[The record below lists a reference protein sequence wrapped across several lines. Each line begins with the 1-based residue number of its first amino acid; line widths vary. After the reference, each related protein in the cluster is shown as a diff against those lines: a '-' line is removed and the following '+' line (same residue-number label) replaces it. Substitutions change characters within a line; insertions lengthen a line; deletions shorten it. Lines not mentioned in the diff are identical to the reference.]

1 MYTGKKIVAGM
12 TLGRIPIIDL
22 FAGPGGL
29 GEGFAAYHTQS
40 GRPAYRIA
48 LSVEKDE
55 VAHRTL
61 ELRAFFRQFAPGEA
75 PRDYYE
81 HLRDPVALSRADLF
95 ARHREQAKQAQ
106 VEAWNTELGV
116 IPEDDLDG
124 RVRAAL
130 GGSENWMLIGGPPCQ
145 AYSIVGRARRG
156 GMDANDPRVHLY
168 REYLRILAVH
178 QPPVFIMENV
188 KGLLSAK
195 LEGASVFER
204 MLDDLS
210 HPSRATSL
218 KARLRAG
225 NVEYQIHSLVRQP
238 ERTPQGE
245 TRDPSDFIIQCEQY
259 GIPQARHRVILLG
272 VRSDVKLTCSCLLR
286 PAPEVSVC
294 KVIGRLPRLR
304 SGLSKRADSNVAWRD
319 AIVAIRDSRWFRELR
334 QVNGINLVSTITH
347 RLDEISLPRAD
358 RGAEFIDG
366 EPICDHRAD
375 WFIDSNLSGVCNH
388 ETRGHIVEDLH
399 RYFFSA
405 TFAEQFGCSP
415 TLKDFPRSLLPAHAN
430 VDQALQIGHFSD
442 RFRVQVGSR
451 PATTVTSHIAK
462 DGHYYIHYDPTQC
475 RSLTVREAAR
485 IQTFP
490 DNYLFCG
497 NRTQQYQQVGNAV
510 PPLLAYQIA
519 EAVYPLVQRRS

>member
-1 MYTGKKIVAGM
+1 MAASGT
-12 TLGRIPIIDL
+12 IPVIDI

-29 GEGFAAYHTQS
+29 GEGFAAYSTIA
-40 GRPAYRIA
+40 GRPAYKIA

-106 VEAWNTELGV
+106 AEAWNTELGV
-116 IPEDDLDG
+116 ISEDDLDR

-130 GGSENWMLIGGPPCQ
+130 GGAANWLLIGGPPCQ

-195 LEGASVFER
+195 LDGASVFDR

-210 HPSRATSL
+210 HPRSSTSL
-218 KARLRAG
+218 QARLIAG
-225 NVEYQIHSLVRQP
+225 NVEYQIHSLVQHP
-238 ERTPQGE
+238 EQSLIDGP
-245 TRDPSDFIIQCEQY
+245 RDPQEFVIRCEQY

-272 VRSDVKLTCSCLLR
+272 VRSDVKMTSSCLLR
-286 PAPEVSVC
+286 PAPEVSIR

-304 SGLSKRADSNVAWRD
+304 SGLSKHADSKVAWKK
-319 AIVAIRDSRWFRELR
+319 AIVALRESRWLQEMGKQKEVTL
-334 QVNGINLVSTITH
+334 GASISS
-347 RLDEISLPRAD
+347 RLDDISLPRAD

-366 EPICDHRAD
+366 EQGCDHRAD
-375 WFIDSNLSGVCNH
+375 WFIDLNLSGICNH

-430 VDQALQIGHFSD
+430 VDQALRIGHFSD

-519 EAVYPLVQRRS
+519 EAVYPLVKD